1 MLVQNARTKKTH
13 LNLKNLFQHMI
24 APLTMS
30 NKQDRWK
37 STMWLIVFN
46 HQLKLRYTKLIG
58 DGNPKTYA
66 SIVTADQYTGT
77 KVKKLECIGQMEK
90 RVRSNLRK
98 LCNTHK
104 G

>member
-1 MLVQNARTKKTH
+1 
-13 LNLKNLFQHMI
+13 MI
-24 APLTMS
+24 APLTML

-46 HQLKLRYTKLIG
+46 HQLKLRYTKVIR
-58 DGNPKTYA
+58 DGNSKTYI

-77 KVKKLECIGQMEK
+77 KVKKLECIGHMQK
-90 RVRSNLRK
+90 KVRSRLHK
-98 LCNTHK
+98 LLNTHK